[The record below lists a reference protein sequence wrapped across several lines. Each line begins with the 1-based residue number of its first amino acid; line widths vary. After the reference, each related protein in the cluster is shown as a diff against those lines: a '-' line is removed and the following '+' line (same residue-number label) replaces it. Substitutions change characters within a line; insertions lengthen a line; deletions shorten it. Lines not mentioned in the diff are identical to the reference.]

1 MISACEMPLESSIIE
16 EFNADADMS
25 EKSLTCG
32 GFVAIYTRNN
42 GFGFGSFFLFSRKFY
57 LTQTGANAQIDYVPN
72 NDQSAGPARP
82 VCARL
87 RPEAAAAA
95 AATVAVRVSPKL
107 KPKPLTGAEGDET
120 LAMFSAPEHDEAAG
134 IQIIRVLMAS
144 ASRRSQ

>member
-1 MISACEMPLESSIIE
+1 MDLGLAVFFYFPENSILRKRVRMRRLITYLTMISLR
-16 EFNADADMS
+16 
-25 EKSLTCG
+25 
-32 GFVAIYTRNN
+32 V
-42 GFGFGSFFLFSRKFY
+42 
-57 LTQTGANAQIDYVPN
+57 
-72 NDQSAGPARP
+72 RP
-82 VCARL
+82 GLCARL